1 MFRTQI
7 KDEGGSKMG
16 KVIIHATI
24 TLDGFMADTNG
35 GVDWMFGFSSVDED
49 EVVVSNVMEELG
61 AIVGSANNMQTIE
74 EGEIPYGGKLKIPVY
89 EMTHEAHEP
98 VERDGIT
105 YTFVVNDITHAVE
118 AAKAAAGDKS
128 VVILGGSIS
137 RQCLKL
143 GLVDEIQLHVV
154 PLLLGDGIS
163 LFGGLGQRIKL
174 ERIETAAFASE
185 THLRYRVVK

>member
-1 MFRTQI
+1 
-7 KDEGGSKMG
+7 MG

-35 GVDWMFGFSSVDED
+35 GIDWMFGFSSVDED
-49 EVVVSNVMEELG
+49 EAVVSKVIKELG
-61 AIVGSANNMQTIE
+61 AVVSGANKTNTIE
-74 EGEIPYGGKLKIPVY
+74 EGEIPYGGILKIPVY
-89 EMTHEAHEP
+89 LMTREAHEP
-98 VERDGIT
+98 IEKDGIT
-105 YTFVVNDITHAVE
+105 YTFVVNDIRQAVE

-128 VVILGGSIS
+128 VSLLGGSIS

-143 GLVDEIQLHVV
+143 GLVDEIVLDVV

-163 LFGGLGQRIKL
+163 LFGGLGERIKL
-174 ERIETAAFASE
+174 DRIETAAFASE

>member
-1 MFRTQI
+1 
-7 KDEGGSKMG
+7 MG

-35 GVDWMFGFSSVDED
+35 GVDWMSDLEATD
-49 EVVVSNVMEELG
+49 QDYAVVNKVIEQIG
-61 AIVGSANNMQTIE
+61 AVVGGANKTQTIE
-74 EGEIPYGGKLKIPVY
+74 DGEEPYGGALKVPVF

-98 VERDGIT
+98 IEKDGTT
-105 YTFVVNDITHAVE
+105 YTFVVDDI
-118 AAKAAAGDKS
+118 AKAVAVAKEAAGDKS
-128 VVILGGSIS
+128 VALLGGSIS

-143 GLVDEIQLHVV
+143 GLVDEIVLDVE

-163 LFGGLGQRIKL
+163 LFGGLGERIKL
-174 ERIETAAFASE
+174 ERIETSAFASE

>member
-1 MFRTQI
+1 
-7 KDEGGSKMG
+7 MG

-35 GVDWMFGFSSVDED
+35 GIDWMFGFSSVDED
-49 EVVVSNVMEELG
+49 EAVVSKVMKELG
-61 AIVGSANNMQTIE
+61 AVVGGANKTQTIE
-74 EGEIPYGGKLKIPVY
+74 EGEVPYGGMLKIPVF

-128 VVILGGSIS
+128 VALLGGSIS

-163 LFGGLGQRIKL
+163 LFGELGQRIKL